1 MRILIALI
9 LLVVL
14 GGGAW
19 ILSYE
24 TRFVPM
30 APCRSNLDG
39 KFIVEKDCE
48 EYWANTRDTSPTS
61 VPDALSRERP
71 PAPHGLG
78 EGGSRGEE

>member
-39 KFIVEKDCE
+39 MFIVEKDCE
-48 EYWANTRDTSPTS
+48 EYWANTRDTSPS
-61 VPDALSRERP
+61 SAPDALSRGRP
-71 PAPHGLG
+71 PAPHDLG

>member
-9 LLVVL
+9 LLVLL

-48 EYWANTRDTSPTS
+48 KYWANTRNTSPTS
-61 VPDALSRERP
+61 APDALSGGRP
-71 PAPHGLG
+71 PAPHGPG
-78 EGGSRGEE
+78 ERGSREKE

>member
-39 KFIVEKDCE
+39 TFIVEKDCE
-48 EYWANTRDTSPTS
+48 EYWADPRNTPPSS
-61 VPDALSRERP
+61 APDALSGGRP

-78 EGGSRGEE
+78 EEGSRGEE

>member
-9 LLVVL
+9 LLVLL

-48 EYWANTRDTSPTS
+48 EYWANTRNTPPSS
-61 VPDALSRERP
+61 APDALSRERP
-71 PAPHGLG
+71 PTPHGLG